1 MGLGK
6 SPFLSALCLVEALAD
21 VVPDGWDAEGRP
33 VGKPWAMV
41 RTPLVQVAA
50 VTEDQVRTNTWG
62 AMLEMVD
69 PELDPPVFD
78 YYRGLEPMDT
88 FVNLPKGR
96 IQMVT
101 ASASSVKGARA
112 VFSVWDQALALD
124 TPIPSPSGWTT
135 MGDLSDGDVIFGS
148 DGRPVRVDKAK
159 PVMTGRPCYRV
170 SFSDGTSVVADAGHL
185 WSAKP
190 HSGSATKFRVVRT
203 EDFLDGRKW
212 RIPLAP
218 AQQRPDADLAC
229 PPYLLGYWLGD
240 GTRGKSEI
248 AVARSDADDL
258 ASILSG
264 LGVETRQRIYGDAAA
279 VNMSF
284 SRRCGYQNDGR
295 PAYARALQSFAC
307 YTDKSAAVPSE
318 YLMGSIEQRT
328 DLLAG
333 LMDSDGHISADGHC
347 TFISTS
353 EQLADLVVELLRS
366 LGQLTT
372 GAKWRPDSRYTGGGC
387 WRVRFTPRSGLVP
400 FRLPRKV
407 SAVRDCHDLPTVRV
421 TSVEK
426 VASVPVRCIA
436 VDSEDHLFAF
446 GVSGHLTHNTEE
458 WTASNGGKRLAA
470 VMADNAAKVGGSY
483 VETPNAFTPGLS
495 SVAEESATEW
505 AAMKEGRT
513 RGDKSLL
520 YDHREAPPETDLT
533 DRESLLAGLR
543 FAYGDSSA
551 HPDGCVIHDPPCSP
565 GWADHDAHIARAWSL
580 SGGNTEQNFRANF
593 LGQITHASDAWVS
606 QIEWAACA
614 DASKVLKPGDAI
626 ALGFDGSLGRAK
638 GKPDATALIGVRVS
652 DGFVFEVGIWEAS
665 DDKSTWEDWYPPL
678 VEIEAALADCFKTYK
693 VVAFYADPAA
703 GWSGHLATWAARW
716 SANVPVKARRDAP
729 FTWNMSHQTNVQV
742 AIENVEQ
749 AIFNQELSH
758 DGGGLALTRH
768 VLNTRRRFR
777 NKKLALGKA
786 SDYSI
791 NKIDAAVAMVLAWQ
805 GYLDAKTAGYGQAR
819 EKVRGIRVR

>member
-21 VVPDGWDAEGRP
+21 VVPDGWDADGRP
-33 VGKPWAMV
+33 VGKPWSMV

-62 AMLEMVD
+62 SMLEMVD

-112 VFSVWDQALALD
+112 VFSVWDQ
-124 TPIPSPSGWTT
+124 
-135 MGDLSDGDVIFGS
+135 
-148 DGRPVRVDKAK
+148 
-159 PVMTGRPCYRV
+159 
-170 SFSDGTSVVADAGHL
+170 
-185 WSAKP
+185 
-190 HSGSATKFRVVRT
+190 
-203 EDFLDGRKW
+203 
-212 RIPLAP
+212 
-218 AQQRPDADLAC
+218 
-229 PPYLLGYWLGD
+229 
-240 GTRGKSEI
+240 
-248 AVARSDADDL
+248 
-258 ASILSG
+258 
-264 LGVETRQRIYGDAAA
+264 
-279 VNMSF
+279 
-284 SRRCGYQNDGR
+284 
-295 PAYARALQSFAC
+295 
-307 YTDKSAAVPSE
+307 
-318 YLMGSIEQRT
+318 
-328 DLLAG
+328 
-333 LMDSDGHISADGHC
+333 
-347 TFISTS
+347 
-353 EQLADLVVELLRS
+353 
-366 LGQLTT
+366 
-372 GAKWRPDSRYTGGGC
+372 
-387 WRVRFTPRSGLVP
+387 
-400 FRLPRKV
+400 
-407 SAVRDCHDLPTVRV
+407 
-421 TSVEK
+421 
-426 VASVPVRCIA
+426 
-436 VDSEDHLFAF
+436 
-446 GVSGHLTHNTEE
+446 TEE
-458 WTASNGGKRLAA
+458 WTTSNGGKRLAA

-520 YDHREAPPETDLT
+520 YDHREAPADTDLT

-665 DDKSTWEDWYPPL
+665 EDKSTWEDWSPPL

-716 SANVPVKARRDAP
+716 SAKVPVKARRDKP

-768 VLNTRRRFR
+768 VLNARRRFR

-786 SDYSI
+786 SDYSTH
-791 NKIDAAVAMVLAWQ
+791 KIDAAVAMVLAWQ
-805 GYLDAKTAGYGQAR
+805 GCLDARSAGHGQAR